1 MKGAQLGPTWGV
13 GPRGPRAP
21 SLSHE
26 TRPRG
31 PETRPVGSQG
41 DPKHAKT
48 LACHGGAPIEWREGP
63 KSPNSRVFGKGKG
76 AGKGAG
82 KWRVSGGSRRVRVKG
97 DRSPPTLALALCAL
111 LLPLL
116 ETP

>member
-1 MKGAQLGPTWGV
+1 MGGRVRARVRVRVSQGCRQFAKGDGRR
-13 GPRGPRAP
+13 RGARD
-21 SLSHE
+21 E

-82 KWRVSGGSRRVRVKG
+82 K
-97 DRSPPTLALALCAL
+97 
-111 LLPLL
+111 
-116 ETP
+116 